1 MKQFNIEINNK
12 DKLNILQNN
21 GNPFQI
27 SQVKKEFEN
36 RFI

>member
-21 GNPFQI
+21 GNPLQI